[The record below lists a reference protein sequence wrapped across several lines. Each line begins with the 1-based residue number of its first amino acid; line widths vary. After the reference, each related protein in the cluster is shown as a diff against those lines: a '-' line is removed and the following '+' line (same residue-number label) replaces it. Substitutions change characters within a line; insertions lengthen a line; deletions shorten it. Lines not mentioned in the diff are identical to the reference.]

1 MKRTRRNHSAAFK
14 ARIAKEA
21 LKGVKTI
28 REIADENELHP
39 VQVSEWKKQLE
50 ENMEMIFE
58 RKNARDDE
66 KTKLEQR
73 AVRAERKLG
82 QEIVE
87 KEWLLKK
94 CEELGIE
101 P

>member
-50 ENMEMIFE
+50 QNMEMIFE
-58 RKNARDDE
+58 RKNGRDDE
-66 KTKLEQR
+66 KAKLEQR

-94 CEELGIE
+94 CEELGID